1 MNCILHHLA
10 PNSSGPE
17 EAPFVLFGLSLCPPC
32 AEAVSVDLVKGA
44 SVRDILAS
52 ARAGLW

>member
-17 EAPFVLFGLSLCPPC
+17 EGVLVLFGLSLCPPC
-32 AEAVSVDLVKGA
+32 AEALSVELVKGA
-44 SVRDILAS
+44 SVRDIIAA